1 MSNSLNINNNYL
13 AAPKRQNVLIYPW
26 PMQRILKFTVL
37 IIALF
42 SVSLQNGY
50 AQNNASK
57 SKSQRK
63 KERKA
68 VHTRDSIYRTFN
80 KSDTSINNLLQRLET
95 YTTTFKQVNNNL
107 AGGLDTADISQKL
120 PSTLK
125 RINKIRDQANTHKA
139 STLRYLFVLRD
150 NLDHIQGVL
159 EDWQSTLDAIDD
171 KLVQNQSDIVKFP
184 KDSLL
189 LMTIPTDSILR
200 NTFFAQRL
208 EAFNLFLKT
217 DSGNRKNLFKINILQ
232 NRVGTAY
239 ANILDET
246 DQIDDKV
253 GNFASRAFDGEFGYI
268 WEIDKAYNN
277 FGTSVKGT
285 LDLNNSQLYYFIK
298 KETATHLIA
307 IVFIVVA
314 FSWIFYNRGKTKR
327 NAENAELIFSEA
339 NYIDKLPVVSS
350 LLVGVAIVPY
360 FYDHPPA
367 AFLEILFTVSLVLVL
382 VLVKKA
388 FHPGIFKALLSL
400 FYVTIFYSI
409 SNLLIQITNAD
420 RFAILILG
428 IISVVI
434 AYKFNKKV
442 NATPTDYPKNT
453 GLIIKIFILLQLL
466 SLVLDISGRFS
477 LSKIVGIT
485 AVYNLWLLISLHFVV
500 EIISQGLLLQFK
512 SPKNPDS
519 IISWIDHTLMLKKFR
534 YMLNV
539 GATLLWLFFLFQNLN
554 VDDFALDYIHDILN
568 QPRTVAGISGASF
581 TFGGFVIFIAVIW
594 LSSVLSKVISYFYDI
609 SVQHATSID
618 KLKKK
623 NRTSTL
629 LIRIGVFTIG
639 FFLAVFASNFPL
651 DKITIIISAFGIGIG
666 FGLQNIVNNLVSG
679 LILAFEKPV
688 QIGDI
693 IEIDSRSGTI
703 KEIGIRASK
712 IATADGAEVII
723 PNGDLISHHVINWT
737 LSNNN
742 RRVEL
747 IVSVAYG
754 SDIKKVEDLLKSIL
768 SNRDDIMTDP
778 EPLLFIN
785 TVNENSVDFRLL
797 FWAADISHW
806 LRLKS
811 NVLGDIYASFNKEGI
826 ELPHSIQDLKLNLPD
841 GKTLNINDIV
851 PPSNPPEKI

>member
-1 MSNSLNINNNYL
+1 M
-13 AAPKRQNVLIYPW
+13 LIYPL

-37 IIALF
+37 IIALVSF
-42 SVSLQNGY
+42 SLQNSY
-50 AQNNASK
+50 AQDNRANSK
-57 SKSQRK
+57 TLRK

-95 YTTTFKQVNNNL
+95 YTTTFKQTNNNL
-107 AGGLDTADISQKL
+107 AAGLDTADISQRL
-120 PSTLK
+120 PSTVK
-125 RINKIRDQANTHKA
+125 RINKIKDQANTHKA

-150 NLDHIQGVL
+150 NLDHLQGVVK
-159 EDWQSTLDAIDD
+159 DWQASLDAIDD
-171 KLVQNQSDIVKFP
+171 RLVQNQSDIVKFP

-189 LMTIPTDSILR
+189 LKTIPTDSVLR
-200 NTFFAQRL
+200 VTFFAQRL
-208 EAFNLFLKT
+208 EAFNLYLKT

-232 NRVGTAY
+232 NRVATAY

-253 GNFASRAFDGEFGYI
+253 SKFASRAFDGEFGYI
-268 WEIDKAYNN
+268 WEVDKSYNN
-277 FGTSVKGT
+277 LGSSVKGT
-285 LDLNNSQLYYFIK
+285 IDLNNSQLYYFIK

-307 IVFIVVA
+307 IVFIVLA
-314 FSWIFYNRGKTKR
+314 FSWIFYNRSKTKR
-327 NAENAELIFSEA
+327 HADTAELIFSEA
-339 NYIDKLPVVSS
+339 NYIDKLPIVSS
-350 LLVGVAIVPY
+350 LLIGVAIVPY

-367 AFLEILFTVSLVLVL
+367 AFLEILFVISLILVL
-382 VLVKKA
+382 VLVKRA
-388 FHPGIFKALLSL
+388 FHPGIFKALLNL

-428 IISVVI
+428 IISVII

-442 NATPTDYPKNT
+442 NAAPADYPKNT
-453 GLIIKIFILLQLL
+453 GAIVKIFILLQVL

-477 LSKIVGIT
+477 LSKIVGVT
-485 AVYNLWLLISLHFVV
+485 AVYNLWFLISLHFVV

-512 SPKNPDS
+512 NPKNPDS

-534 YMLNV
+534 SILNV
-539 GATLLWLFFLFQNLN
+539 GAALLWLFFLAQNLN
-554 VDDFALDYIHDILN
+554 IDDFALDYISDILN
-568 QPRTVAGISGASF
+568 QPRSVAGISGASF

-594 LSSVLSKVISYFYDI
+594 MSSVLSKIISYFYDI
-609 SVQHATSID
+609 SVQHASSID

-754 SDIKKVEDLLKSIL
+754 SDINKVESLLKSIL
-768 SNRDDIMTDP
+768 CNRDDIMADP
-778 EPLLFIN
+778 EPLIFLN

-811 NVLGDIYASFNKEGI
+811 NVLGDIYTEFNKEGI
-826 ELPHSIQDLKLNLPD
+826 ELPHSIQDLKLNLPE
-841 GKTLNINDIV
+841 GKTLNLSDV
-851 PPSNPPEKI
+851 EEPPTSPEKI

>member
-1 MSNSLNINNNYL
+1 
-13 AAPKRQNVLIYPW
+13 LIYPW

-42 SVSLQNGY
+42 SFSLQNSY
-50 AQNNASK
+50 AQDSRTNSK
-57 SKSQRK
+57 TLRK

-95 YTTTFKQVNNNL
+95 YTATFKQTNNNL
-107 AGGLDTADISQKL
+107 AAGLDTADISQRL
-120 PSTLK
+120 PSTVK
-125 RINKIRDQANTHKA
+125 RINKIKDQANTHKA

-150 NLDHIQGVL
+150 NLDHLQGVVK
-159 EDWQSTLDAIDD
+159 DWQTSLDAIDD

-189 LMTIPTDSILR
+189 LKTIPTDSVLR
-200 NTFFAQRL
+200 ATFFSERL
-208 EAFNLFLKT
+208 IAFNLYLKT
-217 DSGNRKNLFKINILQ
+217 DSANRKNLFKINILQ
-232 NRVGTAY
+232 NKVATAY
-239 ANILDET
+239 ANILDES

-253 GNFASRAFDGEFGYI
+253 SKFATRAFDGEFGYI
-268 WEIDKAYNN
+268 WEIDKSYNN
-277 FGTSVKGT
+277 LSTSVKGT
-285 LDLNNSQLYYFIK
+285 IDLNNSQLYYFIK
-298 KETATHLIA
+298 KETATHLVA
-307 IVFIVVA
+307 IVFIVIA

-327 NAENAELIFSEA
+327 NAETAELIFSEA

-350 LLVGVAIVPY
+350 LLIGVAIVPY
-360 FYDHPPA
+360 FYSHPPA
-367 AFLEILFTVSLVLVL
+367 AFLEILFIISLILVL

-388 FHPGIFKALLSL
+388 FNPGIFKALLSL

-409 SNLLIQITNAD
+409 SNLLIQTTNAD

-434 AYKFNKKV
+434 AYRFNKKV
-442 NATPTDYPKNT
+442 NAAAADYPKNT
-453 GLIIKIFILLQLL
+453 DAIIKTFIVLQVL

-477 LSKIVGIT
+477 LSKIVGVT

-500 EIISQGLLLQFK
+500 EIMSQGLLLQFK
-512 SPKNPDS
+512 NPKNPDS
-519 IISWIDHTLMLKKFR
+519 IISWIDHTLMLKKIR
-534 YMLNV
+534 YILNV
-539 GATLLWLFFLFQNLN
+539 GAALLWLFFLAQNLN
-554 VDDFALDYIHDILN
+554 IDDFALDYIHDILI

-594 LSSVLSKVISYFYDI
+594 LSSVMSKLISYFYDI
-609 SVQHATSID
+609 SVQHASSID

-703 KEIGIRASK
+703 KEIGIRSSK
-712 IATADGAEVII
+712 IATSDGAEVII

-754 SDIKKVEDLLKSIL
+754 SDIKKVEDLLRSIL
-768 SNRDDIMTDP
+768 CNRDDIMADP
-778 EPLLFIN
+778 EPLIFLN

-811 NVLGDIYASFNKEGI
+811 NVLGDIYTEFNKEGI
-826 ELPHSIQDLKLNLPD
+826 ELPHSIQDLKLNLPE
-841 GKTLNINDIV
+841 GKTLNLSNLEE
-851 PPSNPPEKI
+851 PPTPPEKI

>member
-1 MSNSLNINNNYL
+1 
-13 AAPKRQNVLIYPW
+13 
-26 PMQRILKFTVL
+26 MQRILKFTVL

-42 SVSLQNGY
+42 SFSLQNGY
-50 AQNNASK
+50 AQDSRTNSK
-57 SKSQRK
+57 TLRK

-95 YTTTFKQVNNNL
+95 YTATFKQTNNNL
-107 AGGLDTADISQKL
+107 AAGLDTADISQRL
-120 PSTLK
+120 PSTVK
-125 RINKIRDQANTHKA
+125 RINKIKDQANTHKA

-150 NLDHIQGVL
+150 NLDHLQGVVK
-159 EDWQSTLDAIDD
+159 DWQTSLDAIDD

-189 LMTIPTDSILR
+189 LKTIPTDSVLR
-200 NTFFAQRL
+200 ATFFSERL
-208 EAFNLFLKT
+208 IAFNLYLKT
-217 DSGNRKNLFKINILQ
+217 DSANRKNLFKINILQ
-232 NRVGTAY
+232 NKVATAY
-239 ANILDET
+239 ANILDES

-253 GNFASRAFDGEFGYI
+253 SKFATRAFDGEFGYI
-268 WEIDKAYNN
+268 WEIDKSYNN
-277 FGTSVKGT
+277 LSTSVKGT
-285 LDLNNSQLYYFIK
+285 IDLNNSQLYYFIK
-298 KETATHLIA
+298 KETATHLVA
-307 IVFIVVA
+307 IVFIVIA

-327 NAENAELIFSEA
+327 NAETAELIFSEA

-350 LLVGVAIVPY
+350 LLIGVAIVPY
-360 FYDHPPA
+360 FYSHPPA
-367 AFLEILFTVSLVLVL
+367 AFLEILFIISLILVL

-388 FHPGIFKALLSL
+388 FNPGIFKALLSL

-409 SNLLIQITNAD
+409 SNLLIQTTNAD

-434 AYKFNKKV
+434 AYRFNKKV
-442 NATPTDYPKNT
+442 NAAAADYPKNT
-453 GLIIKIFILLQLL
+453 DAIIKTFIVLQVL

-477 LSKIVGIT
+477 LSKIVGVT

-500 EIISQGLLLQFK
+500 EIMSQGLLLQFK
-512 SPKNPDS
+512 NPKNPDS
-519 IISWIDHTLMLKKFR
+519 IISWIDHTLMLKKIR
-534 YMLNV
+534 YILNV
-539 GATLLWLFFLFQNLN
+539 GAALLWLFFLAQNLN
-554 VDDFALDYIHDILN
+554 IDDFALDYIHDILI

-594 LSSVLSKVISYFYDI
+594 LSSVMSKLISYFYDI
-609 SVQHATSID
+609 SVQHASSID

-703 KEIGIRASK
+703 KEIGIRSSK
-712 IATADGAEVII
+712 IATSDGAEVII

-754 SDIKKVEDLLKSIL
+754 SDIKKVEDLLRSIL
-768 SNRDDIMTDP
+768 CNRDDIMADP
-778 EPLLFIN
+778 EPLIFLN

-811 NVLGDIYASFNKEGI
+811 NVLGDIYTEFNKEGI
-826 ELPHSIQDLKLNLPD
+826 ELPHSIQDLKLNLPE
-841 GKTLNINDIV
+841 GKTLNLSNLEE
-851 PPSNPPEKI
+851 PPTPPEKI

>member
-1 MSNSLNINNNYL
+1 
-13 AAPKRQNVLIYPW
+13 
-26 PMQRILKFTVL
+26 MQRILKFTVL

-42 SVSLQNGY
+42 SFSLQNSY
-50 AQNNASK
+50 AQDSRTNSK
-57 SKSQRK
+57 TLRK

-95 YTTTFKQVNNNL
+95 YTATFKQTNNNL
-107 AGGLDTADISQKL
+107 AAGLDTADISQRL
-120 PSTLK
+120 PSTVK
-125 RINKIRDQANTHKA
+125 RINKIKDQANTHKA

-150 NLDHIQGVL
+150 NLDHLQGVVK
-159 EDWQSTLDAIDD
+159 DWQTSLDAIDD

-189 LMTIPTDSILR
+189 LKTIPTDSVLR
-200 NTFFAQRL
+200 ATFFSERL
-208 EAFNLFLKT
+208 IAFNLYLKT
-217 DSGNRKNLFKINILQ
+217 DSANRKNLFKINILQ
-232 NRVGTAY
+232 NKVATAY
-239 ANILDET
+239 ANILDES

-253 GNFASRAFDGEFGYI
+253 SKFATRAFDGEFGYI
-268 WEIDKAYNN
+268 WEIDKSYNN
-277 FGTSVKGT
+277 LSTSVKGT
-285 LDLNNSQLYYFIK
+285 IDLNNSQLYYFIK
-298 KETATHLIA
+298 KETATHLVA
-307 IVFIVVA
+307 IVFIVIA

-327 NAENAELIFSEA
+327 NAETAELIFSEA

-350 LLVGVAIVPY
+350 LLIGVAIVPY
-360 FYDHPPA
+360 FYSHPPA
-367 AFLEILFTVSLVLVL
+367 AFLEILFIISLILVL

-388 FHPGIFKALLSL
+388 FNPGIFKALLSL

-409 SNLLIQITNAD
+409 SNLLIQTTNAD

-434 AYKFNKKV
+434 AYRFNKKV
-442 NATPTDYPKNT
+442 NAAAADYPKNT
-453 GLIIKIFILLQLL
+453 DAIIKTFIVLQVL

-477 LSKIVGIT
+477 LSKIVGVT

-500 EIISQGLLLQFK
+500 EIMSQGLLLQFK
-512 SPKNPDS
+512 NPKNPDS
-519 IISWIDHTLMLKKFR
+519 IISWIDHTLMLKKIR
-534 YMLNV
+534 YILNV
-539 GATLLWLFFLFQNLN
+539 GAALLWLFFLAQNLN
-554 VDDFALDYIHDILN
+554 IDDFALDYIHDILI

-594 LSSVLSKVISYFYDI
+594 LSSVMSKLISYFYDI
-609 SVQHATSID
+609 SVQHASSID

-703 KEIGIRASK
+703 KEIGIRSSK
-712 IATADGAEVII
+712 IATSDGAEVII

-754 SDIKKVEDLLKSIL
+754 SDIKKVEDLLRSIL
-768 SNRDDIMTDP
+768 CNRDDIMADP
-778 EPLLFIN
+778 EPLIFLN

-811 NVLGDIYASFNKEGI
+811 NVLGDIYTEFNKEGI
-826 ELPHSIQDLKLNLPD
+826 ELPHSIQDLKLNLPE
-841 GKTLNINDIV
+841 GKTLNLSNLEE
-851 PPSNPPEKI
+851 PPTPPEKI

>member
-1 MSNSLNINNNYL
+1 
-13 AAPKRQNVLIYPW
+13 
-26 PMQRILKFTVL
+26 MQRILKFTVL
-37 IIALF
+37 VITLF
-42 SVSLQNGY
+42 SFSLQNGY
-50 AQNNASK
+50 AQDSRTNSK
-57 SKSQRK
+57 TLRK

-80 KSDTSINNLLQRLET
+80 QSDTSINNLLQRLET
-95 YTTTFKQVNNNL
+95 YTATFKQTNNNL
-107 AGGLDTADISQKL
+107 AAGLDTADISQRL
-120 PSTLK
+120 PSTIR
-125 RINKIRDQANTHKA
+125 RINKIKDQANTHKA

-150 NLDHIQGVL
+150 NLDHLQGVVKG
-159 EDWQSTLDAIDD
+159 WQTNLDAIDD

-189 LMTIPTDSILR
+189 LKTIPTDSVLR
-200 NTFFAQRL
+200 STFFSERL
-208 EAFNLFLKT
+208 IAFNLYLKT
-217 DSGNRKNLFKINILQ
+217 DSANRKNLFKINILQ
-232 NRVGTAY
+232 NRVATAY
-239 ANILDET
+239 ANILDES

-253 GNFASRAFDGEFGYI
+253 SKFASRAFDGEFGYI
-268 WEIDKAYNN
+268 WEIDKSYNN
-277 FGTSVKGT
+277 LSTSVQGT
-285 LDLNNSQLYYFIK
+285 IDLNNSQLYYFIK
-298 KETATHLIA
+298 KETATHLVA
-307 IVFIVVA
+307 IVFIVIA

-327 NAENAELIFSEA
+327 NAETAELIFSEA
-339 NYIDKLPVVSS
+339 NYIDKLPVISS

-360 FYDHPPA
+360 FYSHPPA
-367 AFLEILFTVSLVLVL
+367 AFLEILFIISLVLVL
-382 VLVKKA
+382 VLIKKA
-388 FHPGIFKALLSL
+388 FNYGIFKALLSL

-409 SNLLIQITNAD
+409 SNLLIQTTNAD
-420 RFAILILG
+420 RFAILILD

-442 NATPTDYPKNT
+442 SAAPADYPKNT
-453 GLIIKIFILLQLL
+453 DAIVKIFIVLQVL

-477 LSKIVGIT
+477 LSKIVGVT
-485 AVYNLWLLISLHFVV
+485 AVYNLWFLISLHFVV

-512 SPKNPDS
+512 NPKNPDS
-519 IISWIDHTLMLKKFR
+519 IISWIDHTLMLKKIR
-534 YMLNV
+534 YILNV
-539 GATLLWLFFLFQNLN
+539 GAALLWLFFLAQNLN
-554 VDDFALDYIHDILN
+554 IDDFALDYIHDILI

-594 LSSVLSKVISYFYDI
+594 LSSVMSKLISYFYDI
-609 SVQHATSID
+609 SVQHASSID

-688 QIGDI
+688 QIGDV

-703 KEIGIRASK
+703 KEIGIRSSK
-712 IATADGAEVII
+712 IATSDGAEVII

-754 SDIKKVEDLLKSIL
+754 SDIKKVEDLLRSIL
-768 SNRDDIMTDP
+768 CNRDDIMADP
-778 EPLLFIN
+778 EPLIFLN

-811 NVLGDIYASFNKEGI
+811 NVLADIYTEFNKEGI
-826 ELPHSIQDLKLNLPD
+826 ELPHSIQDLKLNLPE
-841 GKTLNINDIV
+841 GKTLNLSDLEE
-851 PPSNPPEKI
+851 PPTPPEKI

>member
-1 MSNSLNINNNYL
+1 
-13 AAPKRQNVLIYPW
+13 
-26 PMQRILKFTVL
+26 MQRILKFTVL

-42 SVSLQNGY
+42 SFPLQNGY
-50 AQNNASK
+50 AQDSNAS
-57 SKSQRK
+57 SKTLRK

-80 KSDTSINNLLQRLET
+80 QSDTSINNLLQRLET
-95 YTTTFKQVNNNL
+95 YTATFKQTNNNL
-107 AGGLDTADISQKL
+107 AAGLDTADISQKL
-120 PSTLK
+120 PSTVK
-125 RINKIRDQANTHKA
+125 RINKIKDQANTHKA

-150 NLDHIQGVL
+150 NLDHLQGVVKR
-159 EDWQSTLDAIDD
+159 WQTSLDAIDD
-171 KLVQNQSDIVKFP
+171 KLVQNQTDIVKFP

-189 LMTIPTDSILR
+189 LKTIPTDSVLR
-200 NTFFAQRL
+200 ATFFAERL
-208 EAFNLFLKT
+208 EAFNLYLKT
-217 DSGNRKNLFKINILQ
+217 DSANRKNLFKINILQ
-232 NRVGTAY
+232 NRVATAY

-253 GNFASRAFDGEFGYI
+253 SKFATRAFDGEFGYI
-268 WEIDKAYNN
+268 WEIDKSYNN
-277 FGTSVKGT
+277 LSTSVKGT
-285 LDLNNSQLYYFIK
+285 IDLNNSQLYYFIK
-298 KETATHLIA
+298 KETATHLIS
-307 IVFIVVA
+307 IVFIVLA

-327 NAENAELIFSEA
+327 NAETAELIFSEA
-339 NYIDKLPVVSS
+339 NYIDKLPVISS
-350 LLVGVAIVPY
+350 LLIGVAIVPY
-360 FYDHPPA
+360 FYSHPPA
-367 AFLEILFTVSLVLVL
+367 AFLEILFILSLILVL

-388 FHPGIFKALLSL
+388 FNPGVFKALLSL

-409 SNLLIQITNAD
+409 SNLLIQTTNAD
-420 RFAILILG
+420 RFAILILD

-434 AYKFNKKV
+434 ACKFNKKV
-442 NATPTDYPKNT
+442 TAAPADYPKNT
-453 GLIIKIFILLQLL
+453 DAIVKIFIVLQAL
-466 SLVLDISGRFS
+466 SLLLDISGRFS

-485 AVYNLWLLISLHFVV
+485 AVYNLWLLVSLHFVV

-512 SPKNPDS
+512 NPKNPDS
-519 IISWIDHTLMLKKFR
+519 IISWIDHTLMLKKIR
-534 YMLNV
+534 YILNV
-539 GATLLWLFFLFQNLN
+539 GAALLWLFFLAQNLN
-554 VDDFALDYIHDILN
+554 IDDFALDYIHDILI

-594 LSSVLSKVISYFYDI
+594 LSSVMSKLISYFYDI
-609 SVQHATSID
+609 SVQHASSID

-703 KEIGIRASK
+703 KEIGIRSSK
-712 IATADGAEVII
+712 IATSDGAEVII

-754 SDIKKVEDLLKSIL
+754 SDIKKVEDLLRSIL
-768 SNRDDIMTDP
+768 CNREDIMADP
-778 EPLLFIN
+778 EPLIFLN

-811 NVLGDIYASFNKEGI
+811 NVLGDIY
-826 ELPHSIQDLKLNLPD
+826 
-841 GKTLNINDIV
+841 T
-851 PPSNPPEKI
+851 